1 MSRKR
6 IFFFHSCCRNW
17 ITKTT
22 LLINNRHTE
31 GVLTTAR
38 LMGIQG
44 VGVWTSVISPLW
56 LEVGGRVG
64 RAGGSYSGTSIT
76 DLPVSFPGGC
86 TLAPL
91 PKPPNV
97 PLCSGNE
104 SLSYVSKGL
113 NHTTLVLLF
122 HLLVI

>member
-1 MSRKR
+1 M
-6 IFFFHSCCRNW
+6 FHSCCRNW

-44 VGVWTSVISPLW
+44 VGVWTSIISPLW
-56 LEVGGRVG
+56 LEGGG
-64 RAGGSYSGTSIT
+64 GAGESYSGTSIT
-76 DLPVSFPGGC
+76 ELPVPFPGGC

-91 PKPPNV
+91 PKPQNV
-97 PLCSGNE
+97 LFCSWND
-104 SLSYVSKGL
+104 SLSNVTKGP
-113 NHTTLVLLF
+113 NYNILV
-122 HLLVI
+122 